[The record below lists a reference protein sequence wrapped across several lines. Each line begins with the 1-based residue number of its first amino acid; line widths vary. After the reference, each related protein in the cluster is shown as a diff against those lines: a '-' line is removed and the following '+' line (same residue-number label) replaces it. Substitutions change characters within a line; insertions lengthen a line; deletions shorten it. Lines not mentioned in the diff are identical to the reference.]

1 VTDNEEE
8 LMTELT
14 LADMPESDT
23 KAMLVEM
30 SKADTNNSFQA
41 LSDRFDV
48 IDMIA
53 TSGWT
58 GPITFEQREAI
69 IQSVVLNEMI
79 YKKRV
84 AIAQIREGLSILD
97 ILKITQDNPATM
109 KPLFVSDDS
118 PLTLKRCFA
127 FIYATISL
135 IFCCLIRSR
144 EYPQTSAAID
154 S

>member
-1 VTDNEEE
+1 
-8 LMTELT
+8 
-14 LADMPESDT
+14 
-23 KAMLVEM
+23 M

-118 PLTLKRCFA
+118 PLTLKRLREL
-127 FIYATISL
+127 L
-135 IFCCLIRSR
+135 IVDETRSAEEKWADEFFQQMLADNIEIVVGEGTVNIVINSCYR
-144 EYPQTSAAID
+144 V
-154 S
+154 